1 MSPAPSRRALLQ
13 AGLLLCAA
21 AVAPRA
27 RACEFFATTLR
38 VTHPWTRATAPDA
51 DSCIVSLKIDEVSCD
66 DRLVGVR
73 SPVATGARV
82 DGADAVDVAIP
93 AGRETVFGDGG
104 PTLRLVGLRHPLEIA
119 RSYPLELV
127 FERGGVVAATLNVD
141 YGRFF

>member
-13 AGLLLCAA
+13 AGLLLCTA
-21 AVAPRA
+21 AVLPRA

-38 VTHPWTRATAPDA
+38 VTHPWTRATAPYA
-51 DSCIVSLKIDEVSCD
+51 DSCIVSLKIDEVASD
-66 DRLVGVR
+66 DRLVALR

-82 DGADAVDVAIP
+82 DGHDGVDVPIP

-127 FERGGVVAATLNVD
+127 FERGGTVAATLNVD
-141 YGRFF
+141 YGRFL